1 MDIFFLSTLYTMASV
16 PSEQET
22 VHLVSVS
29 CPPSHS
35 DGCQPPSAVLQC
47 VEGRRIFANTVA
59 NARSLLN

>member
-1 MDIFFLSTLYTMASV
+1 MDISFLSTLYTMITL
-16 PSEQET
+16 PLEQET
-22 VHLVSVS
+22 VHPVSVS

-47 VEGRRIFANTVA
+47 EEGKRIFANTVA